1 MKNRFLGLLL
11 MFLAIF
17 VWGISFVSTKI
28 VLTELPPVSIAFF
41 RQFVA
46 IVPLLAFMLI
56 RQESFKPDKGD
67 LKLFALA
74 SFFGIVLYFV
84 FENTGLT
91 MTTASNASML
101 AAAIPVFVLIAE
113 SVMARRPISKPS
125 LGCILASLL
134 GVYCIISEN
143 GAIDL
148 SGSTFLGN
156 LLILG
161 AMASWIVYTFI
172 SKGLGERY
180 SSLKLT
186 TVQTLLSIP
195 LFIPFTVSEVPAW
208 QVPSQTA
215 FLHLLFL
222 GVFCSAL
229 AYVFFLYSIN
239 TLGPVLPSASLN
251 LIPVITIITGRI
263 VLAEELTWLQ
273 AAGAV
278 LIVGGLTLLSLM
290 KLREQA
296 QQRNGKEQSL
306 K

>member
-101 AAAIPVFVLIAE
+101 AAAIPV
-113 SVMARRPISKPS
+113 
-125 LGCILASLL
+125 
-134 GVYCIISEN
+134 
-143 GAIDL
+143 
-148 SGSTFLGN
+148 
-156 LLILG
+156 
-161 AMASWIVYTFI
+161 
-172 SKGLGERY
+172 
-180 SSLKLT
+180 
-186 TVQTLLSIP
+186 
-195 LFIPFTVSEVPAW
+195 
-208 QVPSQTA
+208 
-215 FLHLLFL
+215 
-222 GVFCSAL
+222 
-229 AYVFFLYSIN
+229 
-239 TLGPVLPSASLN
+239 
-251 LIPVITIITGRI
+251 
-263 VLAEELTWLQ
+263 
-273 AAGAV
+273 
-278 LIVGGLTLLSLM
+278 LSL
-290 KLREQA
+290 
-296 QQRNGKEQSL
+296 
-306 K
+306 

>member
-1 MKNRFLGLLL
+1 
-11 MFLAIF
+11 
-17 VWGISFVSTKI
+17 
-28 VLTELPPVSIAFF
+28 
-41 RQFVA
+41 
-46 IVPLLAFMLI
+46 
-56 RQESFKPDKGD
+56 
-67 LKLFALA
+67 
-74 SFFGIVLYFV
+74 
-84 FENTGLT
+84 
-91 MTTASNASML
+91 
-101 AAAIPVFVLIAE
+101 
-113 SVMARRPISKPS
+113 MARRPISKPS

-222 GVFCSAL
+222 GVSARRL
-229 AYVFFLYSIN
+229 HTYSFFTASIPWGLYCPRPLKSNSGDYHHYRQDCAGRRAYM
-239 TLGPVLPSASLN
+239 ASGCRGGSYRGR
-251 LIPVITIITGRI
+251 PYAFEPHEAKRTGTAKEWQGTIIEI
-263 VLAEELTWLQ
+263 D
-273 AAGAV
+273 
-278 LIVGGLTLLSLM
+278 
-290 KLREQA
+290 
-296 QQRNGKEQSL
+296 
-306 K
+306 

>member
-17 VWGISFVSTKI
+17 VWGISFVSTKV

-46 IVPLLAFMLI
+46 IVPLLVFMLV
-56 RQESFKPDKGD
+56 RKETFKPNKGD

-74 SFFGIVLYFV
+74 AFFGIVLYFV

-101 AAAIPVFVLIAE
+101 VAAIPVLSNCRERHGAKAHQQGIPG
-113 SVMARRPISKPS
+113 MH
-125 LGCILASLL
+125 LASLL

-172 SKGLGERY
+172 SKGLG
-180 SSLKLT
+180 
-186 TVQTLLSIP
+186 
-195 LFIPFTVSEVPAW
+195 
-208 QVPSQTA
+208 
-215 FLHLLFL
+215 
-222 GVFCSAL
+222 SA
-229 AYVFFLYSIN
+229 I
-239 TLGPVLPSASLN
+239 
-251 LIPVITIITGRI
+251 
-263 VLAEELTWLQ
+263 Q
-273 AAGAV
+273 A
-278 LIVGGLTLLSLM
+278 
-290 KLREQA
+290 
-296 QQRNGKEQSL
+296 
-306 K
+306 